1 MFARFASAA
10 ALLAAP
16 AVAFAQTSGGF
27 GGLEGTGSSFGGQG
41 GTTGFGSSNTL
52 GGSSQLGSAG
62 GLGGGLGGGGLLG
75 SSGSLLDAPLTQSG
89 GGFLGAAGGQNGF
102 LGAGGG
108 VAAPGLGGATTG
120 LGGSG
125 FGGTGFG
132 GTGFGGG
139 FGTTPSGGG
148 FGANPFGGF
157 GGGFGAPGRAG
168 GNAGLGNDP
177 RLGIRVPLR
186 LNVGVP
192 AVRPPR
198 YAGAATAG
206 AAYAARA
213 SVLAGRTGLNA
224 RPGLAGLRAGG
235 DGNGAVTL
243 SGDVP
248 EADRK
253 LAAALARLEPGV
265 TSVVEEYAA
274 EPAGFADDLTPGAE
288 LAPPPPALA
297 APNLRQTEE
306 IVPLRVLNP

>member
-1 MFARFASAA
+1 MFARLASTA

-16 AVAFAQTSGGF
+16 AVGFAQTSGGF

-62 GLGGGLGGGGLLG
+62 GLGGGLLG

-108 VAAPGLGGATTG
+108 VAAPGLGGAD
-120 LGGSG
+120 
-125 FGGTGFG
+125 TGFG
-132 GTGFGGG
+132 GTGFGGNQFGGGFGNAG
-139 FGTTPSGGG
+139 FGTGG
-148 FGANPFGGF
+148 FGANQFGGGGF

-168 GNAGLGNDP
+168 GNAGVGTNP
-177 RLGIRVPLR
+177 RANIRVPLR

-198 YAGAATAG
+198 FAGAATAG

-213 SVLAGRTGLNA
+213 SALASQAGLAA
-224 RPGLAGLRAGG
+224 RPGFRGLRARG

-265 TSVVEEYAA
+265 TGVVENYADA
-274 EPAGFADDLTPGAE
+274 PADFADDIDAAGPE
-288 LAPPPPALA
+288 LAPPPPALDV
-297 APNLRQTEE
+297 PTLRQTEE
-306 IVPLRVLNP
+306 IVPLRILNP